1 MRKTIMNNNINE
13 TINKIGASYL
23 ISYLYGKYIDKNH
36 DNYKRRETDKTALI
50 ERYKDNYHKMVEAV
64 LEMDEN
70 KLESNE
76 IGLSGAEVK
85 KMAKKLLPIL

>member
-1 MRKTIMNNNINE
+1 MSNNELDEI
-13 TINKIGASYL
+13 INKIGASYL

-50 ERYKDNYHKMVEAV
+50 ERYKNNYHKMVEAV

-76 IGLSGAEVK
+76 IGLSGAAVK
-85 KMAKKLLPIL
+85 KMAKKILPIL

>member
-1 MRKTIMNNNINE
+1 MNNNEFNE

-36 DNYKRRETDKTALI
+36 DKRRETDKTALI

>member
-1 MRKTIMNNNINE
+1 MNNNEFNE

>member
-1 MRKTIMNNNINE
+1 MNNNINE

-50 ERYKDNYHKMVEAV
+50 ERCEGNYNKMVQAV
-64 LEMDEN
+64 LKMDEN
-70 KLESNE
+70 KLENNE
-76 IGLSGAEVK
+76 IGLSGAAVK
-85 KMAKKLLPIL
+85 KMAKKILPIL

>member
-1 MRKTIMNNNINE
+1 MSNNELNE
-13 TINKIGASYL
+13 IINKIGASYL
-23 ISYLYGKYIDKNH
+23 ISYLYGKYIDKSH
-36 DNYKRRETDKTALI
+36 YNYKRRETDKTALI

-85 KMAKKLLPIL
+85 KMAKQLLPIL

>member
-1 MRKTIMNNNINE
+1 MNNNEFNE

-50 ERYKDNYHKMVEAV
+50 ERYKDDYHKMVEAV

>member
-1 MRKTIMNNNINE
+1 MSNNELNE
-13 TINKIGASYL
+13 IINKIGASYL